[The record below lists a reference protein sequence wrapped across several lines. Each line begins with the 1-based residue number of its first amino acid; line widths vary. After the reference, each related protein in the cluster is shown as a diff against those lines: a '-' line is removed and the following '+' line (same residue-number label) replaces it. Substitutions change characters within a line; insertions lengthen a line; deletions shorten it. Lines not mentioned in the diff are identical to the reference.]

1 MLSRQYEAENVL
13 QSAGA
18 SVAVR
23 GVLFGNFHPL
33 TSRWH
38 SVRRPKLWQVER
50 SSFYNKK
57 EMVNRR
63 FGAYSGMC
71 SSDLTVIATEYT
83 PVFKWL
89 GFRAQG
95 GIEDNVERM
104 SLGDQE
110 SETDDDIEEW

>member
-1 MLSRQYEAENVL
+1 MVFRFTARSTYL
-13 QSAGA
+13 QLTFLFHA
-18 SVAVR
+18 S
-23 GVLFGNFHPL
+23 L
-33 TSRWH
+33 
-38 SVRRPKLWQVER
+38 Q
-50 SSFYNKK
+50 K

-110 SETDDDIEEW
+110 SEIDDDIEEW